1 MSADVFLGLFESSK
15 YVEQVKKDLG
25 ITSAKIEKIS

>member
-1 MSADVFLGLFESSK
+1 MSADVFMGLFESSK

-25 ITSAKIEKIS
+25 IGTDKVKKIS